1 MRLENF
7 KMEITSQLIFD
18 TLKKKNILKSKFKYK
33 DLVDSKLNI
42 LIKKKV
48 NGQDLYYVDLW
59 QSFFNLDPKYLD
71 DNSRPE
77 WIDDTLIDNQN
88 GYSSEINDA
97 AIYKNFKLFK
107 DYFLFPNYEIFVNDF
122 FNKSDEYNL
131 EFYGSKDPLEDC
143 EQFEIVT
150 LSDYQLKKELAKY
163 KNRVYKNLAEYYVKI
178 HEKITYIDQENNK
191 KAINKVK
198 NLEQTFTQDYRF
210 EFIMNDSRIHDTID
224 QLIEIINDN
233 FQQLQK
239 QEIEIPFP
247 KEYEYSTKHL
257 TKLY

>member
-1 MRLENF
+1 M
-7 KMEITSQLIFD
+7 KITSQLIFD

-48 NGQDLYYVDLW
+48 NGHELYYVDLL
-59 QSFFNLDPKYLD
+59 QSFFNLDTKYLND
-71 DNSRPE
+71 DSRPE
-77 WIDDTLIDNQN
+77 WIDGILIDNQN

-97 AIYKNFKLFK
+97 AIYKNFKLFE
-107 DYFLFPNYEIFVNDF
+107 DYFLLPNYEILIDDF
-122 FNKSDEYNL
+122 FNKSNEKNL
-131 EFYGSKDPLEDC
+131 DFYGSKDPLEDC

-163 KNRVYKNLAEYYVKI
+163 KNQTYKNLADYYVKTYNEI
-178 HEKITYIDQENNK
+178 EKIDSENHK
-191 KAINKVK
+191 KAINKIK
-198 NLEQTFTQDYRF
+198 HLEQTFDQDPVF
-210 EFIMNDSRIHDTID
+210 KFMNNDIEIHKTIK
-224 QLIEIINDN
+224 QLITIVDDT

-239 QEIEIPFP
+239 QEIKIPYP
-247 KEYEYSTKHL
+247 KKYEYSTKHL